1 MVLATK
7 GVSRERLKAT
17 PAEVQELVWSKPTWR
32 VAKELGYSDVGLGKL
47 CSRLGIPKPPRGF
60 WGKVKAGEVPHPQGC
75 LPEGVSSSI
84 NVITLEEAGNADER
98 VLKRYNGHGRCDS
111 SANRRLKRWMK
122 KHGWNRT
129 RACHEMRSYN
139 GAMVTTMTGSLYE
152 TQKRLRHASSR
163 TTERSYADLVAHN
176 TDAVSFPKAS

>member
-1 MVLATK
+1 M
-7 GVSRERLKAT
+7 
-17 PAEVQELVWSKPTWR
+17 
-32 VAKELGYSDVGLGKL
+32 

-60 WGKVKAGEVPHPQGC
+60 WAKVKAGEVPHPQGR

-98 VLKRYNGHGRCDS
+98 VLKRYNGHARCHS

-122 KHGWNRT
+122 KHGWDRL

-152 TQKRLRHASSR
+152 TQKRLRHAGNPVPLKSPMLTWWR
-163 TTERSYADLVAHN
+163 TTRMPSAFPMPARFALVSVRPRWLRLAGFFVRLHEPHCL
-176 TDAVSFPKAS
+176 AIFV